1 MPIASLAAGRIPEGQ
16 CFLLSFCTNN
26 NNDADNADNADNADD
41 ADGANY
47 AADADDAFCKR

>member
-1 MPIASLAAGRIPEGQ
+1 MPIASLAAGRIPEEQ

-47 AADADDAFCKR
+47 AADADDAICKR